1 MAEFEPAIKAVLA
14 LEGGLVD
21 HPADR
26 GGLTKYGLSQRAH
39 PDLDI
44 AAITEA
50 EARARYRQ
58 QYWHPLFDRITDQV
72 KANKVFDLCVNLGP
86 KGGITLVQRAIN
98 DERGSRGHVDV
109 DGQFGA
115 QTLMAV
121 NLMPVRQFL
130 RAVRARQ
137 VRHYVDLAMKDA
149 SQVAFLDGWIRRAVV

>member
-1 MAEFEPAIKAVLA
+1 MAEFEPAINVVLA

-26 GGLTKYGLSQRAH
+26 GGLTKYGISQRAN

-58 QYWHPLFDRITDQV
+58 QYWHPLFDRITDQA
-72 KANKVFDLCVNLGP
+72 KANKIFDLCVNLGP
-86 KGGITLVQRAIN
+86 KGGVTVLQRAIN
-98 DERGSRGHVDV
+98 DERGAHGHVDV
-109 DGQFGA
+109 DGRFGA

-121 NLMPVRQFL
+121 NLMPVRQLL
-130 RAVRARQ
+130 RTVRAHQ
-137 VRHYVDLAMKDA
+137 VRHYVDLALKDA
-149 SQVAFLDGWIRRAVV
+149 SQLEFLDGWIKRAVV

>member
-1 MAEFEPAIKAVLA
+1 MAEFEKAVQAVLA

-26 GGLTKYGLSQRAH
+26 GGLTKYGISQRAH
-39 PDLDI
+39 PHLDI
-44 AAITEA
+44 AALTEA
-50 EARARYRQ
+50 EARELYRA
-58 QYWHPLFDRITDQV
+58 YWFPLFDRITDQV

-98 DERGSRGHVDV
+98 DERGSRGPVEV

-130 RAVRARQ
+130 RTVRARQ
-137 VRHYVDLAMKDA
+137 ARHYVDLVLADA
-149 SQVAFLDGWIRRAVV
+149 SQLAFLNGWLKRAVV

>member
-1 MAEFEPAIKAVLA
+1 MAEFEPAINAVLA

-26 GGLTKYGLSQRAH
+26 GGLTKYGISQRAN

-86 KGGITLVQRAIN
+86 TGGITLLQRALKAEN
-98 DERGSRGHVDV
+98 GTVDV
-109 DGQFGA
+109 DGHFGA

-121 NLMPVRQFL
+121 NLMPVRPFL
-130 RAVRARQ
+130 RTVRARQ
-137 VRHYVDLAMKDA
+137 VRHYVDLVLNDIT
-149 SQVAFLDGWIRRAVV
+149 QRAFLDGWILRAVV